1 MHALTDVN
9 NIKISYQPFQKKPVK
24 QPSLELGGWWRGG
37 VGRGA
42 RGVGGN
48 LGVIVVRVCESVFQN
63 LPHSYTWPLKTR
75 TH

>member
-24 QPSLELGGWWRGG
+24 QPSLELGVGG
-37 VGRGA
+37 GGSREGGR
-42 RGVGGN
+42 GN

>member
-24 QPSLELGGWWRGG
+24 QPLLNSGGWGRGG
-37 VGRGA
+37 VGRG
-42 RGVGGN
+42 RGGRGN

-63 LPHSYTWPLKTR
+63 VPHSYTWLLKTR